1 MRISNK
7 NPNHNK
13 LKQDDDLGVYVLK
26 LIKIV

>member
-26 LIKIV
+26 LLKII